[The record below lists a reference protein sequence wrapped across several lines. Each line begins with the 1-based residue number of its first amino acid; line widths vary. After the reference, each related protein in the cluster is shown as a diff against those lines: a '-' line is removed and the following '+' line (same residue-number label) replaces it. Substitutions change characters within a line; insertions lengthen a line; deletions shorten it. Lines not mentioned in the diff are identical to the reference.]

1 MTEGRRSPRVL
12 VADDSRAMR
21 MTLARLLGGL
31 GMEVTEAGD
40 GMEALEALGAG
51 RPYEIAFIDW
61 YMPKLNG
68 LDLVRRVRAE
78 PAFDGV
84 RLVMVTSECEAPL
97 IASALEAG
105 ADEYVTKPFDR
116 GAFESKL
123 AAIGV
128 DWQPPPARS
137 GSGRR

>member
-12 VADDSRAMR
+12 VVDDSRAMR

-31 GMEVTEAGD
+31 GMEVSEADD
-40 GMEALEALGAG
+40 GIQALEALASG
-51 RPYEIAFIDW
+51 PSFEIAFIDW

-78 PAFDGV
+78 PAYDDV

-97 IASALEAG
+97 IASALDAG

-116 GAFESKL
+116 RAFESKL
-123 AAIGV
+123 AAIGLPLR
-128 DWQPPPARS
+128 DGAES
-137 GSGRR
+137 

>member
-1 MTEGRRSPRVL
+1 MTEGQRSPRVL
-12 VADDSRAMR
+12 VVDDSRAMR

-31 GMEVTEAGD
+31 GMEVTEAGN
-40 GMEALEALGAG
+40 GMQALEALATDG
-51 RPYEIAFIDW
+51 PYEIAFIDW

-78 PAFDGV
+78 PAYDDV

-97 IASALEAG
+97 IVSALDAG

-116 GAFESKL
+116 RAFEAKL
-123 AAIGV
+123 AAIGITRH
-128 DWQPPPARS
+128 QEPPA
-137 GSGRR
+137 GGQQA

>member
-1 MTEGRRSPRVL
+1 MTERMNEGQRSPRVL
-12 VADDSRAMR
+12 VVDDSRAMR

-31 GMEVTEAGD
+31 GMEVTEADNGV
-40 GMEALEALGAG
+40 EALEALSADQ
-51 RPYEIAFIDW
+51 YEIAFIDW
-61 YMPKLNG
+61 YMPRLNG

-78 PAFDGV
+78 PALDAV

-116 GAFESKL
+116 GVFESKL
-123 AAIGV
+123 TAIGIS
-128 DWQPPPARS
+128 WQGRA
-137 GSGRR
+137 GS

>member
-1 MTEGRRSPRVL
+1 MAEGERSPRVL
-12 VADDSRAMR
+12 VVDDSRAMR
-21 MTLARLLGGL
+21 ITLARLLGGL
-31 GMEVTEAGD
+31 GMEVTEAGN
-40 GMEALEALGAG
+40 GMQALEALATGE
-51 RPYEIAFIDW
+51 PYEIAFIDW

-68 LDLVRRVRAE
+68 LELVRRVRAE
-78 PAFDGV
+78 PAFDPV

-116 GAFESKL
+116 RAFESKL

-128 DWQPPPARS
+128 RPR
-137 GSGRR
+137 GRDQS

>member
-1 MTEGRRSPRVL
+1 MTEGQRSPRVL
-12 VADDSRAMR
+12 VVDDSRAMR

-31 GMEVTEAGD
+31 GMEVTEAGN
-40 GMEALEALGAG
+40 GMQALEALATSG
-51 RPYEIAFIDW
+51 PYEIAFIDW

-78 PAFDGV
+78 PAYDDV

-97 IASALEAG
+97 IVSALEAG

-116 GAFESKL
+116 RAFESKL
-123 AAIGV
+123 AAIGIAGQ
-128 DWQPPPARS
+128 QPPPAS
-137 GSGRR
+137 GQQA

>member
-1 MTEGRRSPRVL
+1 MTEGQGSPRVL
-12 VADDSRAMR
+12 VVDDSRAMR

-31 GMEVTEAGD
+31 GMEVTEAGN
-40 GMEALEALGAG
+40 GMQALEALAAD
-51 RPYEIAFIDW
+51 RYEIAFIDW

-68 LDLVRRVRAE
+68 LDLVRRVRSE

-84 RLVMVTSECEAPL
+84 RLVMVTSECEFPL

-116 GAFESKL
+116 SVFESKL

-128 DWQPPPARS
+128 KVQRL
-137 GSGRR
+137 